1 MIVEP
6 WLAAMVEGF
15 MDPRWL
21 YGVRSLAALAAVAVF
36 ARGYDW
42 GDRAELGWY
51 AVAVTGGVG
60 VFGLWILLD
69 LPYLTVGEAD
79 PWDPMVAGS
88 ISVPLVAMRLLGS
101 ALVVPVVEELFWRSF
116 LMRWLHH
123 PRFVDVPPGKVSHR
137 ALVISSLVFATEHRL
152 WFAGLLAG
160 LVYGEIYRRSGDL
173 RVVILAHAVTNAALG
188 VWVLGT
194 GAWGFW

>member
-1 MIVEP
+1 MILEP
-6 WLAAMVEGF
+6 WLAGVVEGF

-21 YGVRSLAALAAVAVF
+21 YGVRSLAALGAVAVF
-36 ARGYDW
+36 ARSYDW
-42 GDRAELGWY
+42 GARAGLPWY
-51 AVAVTGGVG
+51 GGAMACGVG
-60 VFGLWILLD
+60 VFVLWILLD

-79 PWDPMVAGS
+79 PWDPMVAGGVA
-88 ISVPLVAMRLLGS
+88 VPLVAMRFLGS
-101 ALVVPVVEELFWRSF
+101 ALVVPVVEELFWRCF

-123 PRFVDVPPGKVSHR
+123 PRFVDVPPSAVSHR

-160 LVYGEIYRRSGDL
+160 LAYGEIYRRSGDL